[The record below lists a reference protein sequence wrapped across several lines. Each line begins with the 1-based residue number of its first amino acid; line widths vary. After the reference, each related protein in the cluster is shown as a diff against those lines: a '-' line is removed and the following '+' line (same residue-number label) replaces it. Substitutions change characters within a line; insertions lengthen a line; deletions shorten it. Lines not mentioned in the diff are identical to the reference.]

1 MIIVLKVTIEFILL
15 IMEGICWNCFFPML
29 YAKKTHYT
37 GYRWIWALDRDQNE
51 LTVLA
56 YDKSLP
62 INNIIQK
69 KLETI
74 ALSGNQAKK
83 EKKW

>member
-1 MIIVLKVTIEFILL
+1 MLKL
-15 IMEGICWNCFFPML
+15 FFSML

-37 GYRWIWALDRDQNE
+37 GYRALDQNE

-62 INNIIQK
+62 INNMIQK
-69 KLETI
+69 K
-74 ALSGNQAKK
+74 
-83 EKKW
+83 